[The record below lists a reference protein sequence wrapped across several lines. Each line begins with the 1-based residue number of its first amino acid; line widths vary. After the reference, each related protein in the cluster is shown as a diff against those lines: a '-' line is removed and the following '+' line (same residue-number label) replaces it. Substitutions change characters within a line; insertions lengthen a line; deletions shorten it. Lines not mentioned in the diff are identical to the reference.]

1 VADHPLRP
9 ANHRSLGRPLPHLLA
24 NGTQTPLRAVAYSE
38 ATFPCKTYEKQ
49 EYPVLVPLSAYY
61 SRREDRLSTRYSPV
75 RHFTQDRSPF
85 RVRLACVK
93 HAASVRSE
101 PGSNSPV
108 NILASH
114 YDWTFLSKSKKLL
127 GPLIY
132 CSVFK
137 DQNPASARMCHA
149 VFAASRHYNSSSL
162 TVSRINSWGKS
173 SCRPSCNQLAPSKQ
187 REAKIQKRVVD
198 VNLFFVSL
206 FCTQLSVDFFELL
219 VFFHDII

>member
-1 VADHPLRP
+1 MADHPLRP

-49 EYPVLVPLSAYY
+49 EYPVLVHLSAYY

-114 YDWTFLSKSKKLL
+114 YDWTFCPNQKNYLARSFTVQFSKIKTRHQPGCATQHLPRVGTITRRRLL
-127 GPLIY
+127 CQELILGG
-132 CSVFK
+132 SH
-137 DQNPASARMCHA
+137 PASHHVTAG
-149 VFAASRHYNSSSL
+149 SL
-162 TVSRINSWGKS
+162 KATGGENTKTGGGCQSFFCLFILHPSFRRFFRT
-173 SCRPSCNQLAPSKQ
+173 SCIFS
-187 REAKIQKRVVD
+187 
-198 VNLFFVSL
+198 
-206 FCTQLSVDFFELL
+206 
-219 VFFHDII
+219 

>member
-1 VADHPLRP
+1 MADHPLRP
-9 ANHRSLGRPLPHLLA
+9 ANHRCLGRPLPHLLA
-24 NGTQTPLRAVAYSE
+24 NGTQTPLPAVAYTE

-114 YDWTFLSKSKKLL
+114 YRLDFCPNQKPINLARSFTVQFSKIK
-127 GPLIY
+127 
-132 CSVFK
+132 
-137 DQNPASARMCHA
+137 
-149 VFAASRHYNSSSL
+149 SRHQPGCATQHLPRVGTITRRRLPCQELIPGGN
-162 TVSRINSWGKS
+162 VF
-173 SCRPSCNQLAPSKQ
+173 CFQLPVTAAT
-187 REAKIQKRVVD
+187 RR
-198 VNLFFVSL
+198 LF
-206 FCTQLSVDFFELL
+206 T
-219 VFFHDII
+219 